1 MTEWHAPGPGPWQQ
15 DQAHN
20 PSASSAVMATT
31 FVTGFNRGFEE
42 TCARYGSLLDT
53 LAMAV
58 VNGFVYHQPRPFDL
72 PGPDGPKS
80 QDEIFAELM
89 RRNGIAE
96 VAFATNQ
103 WRVDL
108 AEWDTQYKPAAIAK
122 HRRLGD
128 LDLASLD
135 AAALIQHLR
144 EAGEHVSNMAYQHHR
159 FNLAALLPVGDFAL
173 QVAGWTQRDP
183 RSLLAVLDGYSPI
196 SAVASDELRPVLD
209 AVRADEAL
217 RQLLDGDDDPAARV
231 AELRRRCP
239 AFDTYM
245 SIAGHRVVEGFD
257 VSFPT
262 VAERPELVIGRLT
275 SALDADEPGA
285 RARAD
290 EFAASLREQ
299 VPADRRDE
307 FDALLAEA
315 RAVYRLR
322 DERGI
327 YSDITAVGLLRRAM
341 LEAGH
346 RLAVTGAVDES
357 VDALEATIDELST
370 LLEGGSTP
378 TPDELAQRAKTRKR
392 LTAEGAPR
400 YLGPP
405 PPPPPPLDQL
415 PPPLARL
422 MSAVGFT
429 IEGVLGE
436 LDHPTG
442 DDTTI
447 VGIAGSPGEYE
458 GRARLI
464 RTIDDLFDLES
475 GDILVTPSTGEA
487 FNCMLHLIKAIVT
500 DHGSYASH
508 AGIVSREMGIP
519 AVVGTV
525 NGSTRIRDGATIRVD
540 GSAGEVTILD

>member
-1 MTEWHAPGPGPWQQ
+1 MTEWSAPGPGPWQQ

-20 PSASSAVMATT
+20 PSSSSAVMLTT
-31 FVTGFNRGFEE
+31 FATGFNRGFEE
-42 TCARYGSLLDT
+42 TFARYGVLLDT
-53 LAMAV
+53 LAMAA
-58 VNGFVYHQPRPFDL
+58 VNGFMYHQPRPFDL
-72 PGPDGPKS
+72 PGPGGPRT

-89 RRNGIAE
+89 RRNAIAE
-96 VAFATNQ
+96 AAFRTKQ
-103 WRVDL
+103 WRGDL
-108 AEWDTQYKPAAIAK
+108 AEWDATYKPAAIAT

-128 LDLASLD
+128 LDLAALD
-135 AAALIQHLR
+135 DTALVQHLR
-144 EAGEHVSNMAYQHHR
+144 EAGEHLSNMAYQHHR
-159 FNLAALLPVGDFAL
+159 FNVAALLPVGDFAI

-217 RQLLDGDDDPAARV
+217 RRLLDGDEEPAARV

-245 SIAGHRVVEGFD
+245 SVAGHRVVEGFD

-275 SALDADEPGA
+275 AALDADEPGA

-290 EFAASLREQ
+290 EFATSLRDQ
-299 VPADRRDE
+299 VPPERRDE
-307 FDALLAEA
+307 FDELLAEA

-327 YSDITAVGLLRRAM
+327 YSDVTAVGLLRRAM
-341 LEAGH
+341 LEAGR
-346 RLAVTGAVDES
+346 RLAVTGAVDEPAQ
-357 VDALEATIDELST
+357 ALEATIDELST
-370 LLEGGSTP
+370 LLDGGRAP
-378 TPDELAQRAKTRKR
+378 TADELEQRAETRKR
-392 LTAEGAPR
+392 LSAEGAPR

-415 PPPLARL
+415 PPALARL
-422 MSAVGFT
+422 MAAVGFT

-436 LDHPTG
+436 LDHPSG

-447 VGIAGSPGEYE
+447 VGIAGSPGDYE
-458 GRARLI
+458 GRARLVQ
-464 RTIDDLFDLES
+464 TIDDLWELES

-508 AGIVSREMGIP
+508 AGIVAREMGIP